1 MDRYGGTGLLF
12 SFNAQLNRL
21 SIGERAI
28 NGEDSGTIRGCL
40 MHDTSYFRFACSENS
55 WSISTGFLF
64 KFFSSHNIKQRKKF
78 LTVLVSLS
86 LAFAEI
92 QASKKTKK
100 AVGK

>member
-1 MDRYGGTGLLF
+1 MKKVEPYGGASCMTQVTSALHAVKTAGL
-12 SFNAQLNRL
+12 
-21 SIGERAI
+21 
-28 NGEDSGTIRGCL
+28 
-40 MHDTSYFRFACSENS
+40 
-55 WSISTGFLF
+55 STGFLF

>member
-1 MDRYGGTGLLF
+1 
-12 SFNAQLNRL
+12 
-21 SIGERAI
+21 
-28 NGEDSGTIRGCL
+28 
-40 MHDTSYFRFACSENS
+40 MHDTSYFRFACSETAGL
-55 WSISTGFLF
+55 STGFLL